1 MEYSVKEGKA
11 MNAQEP
17 FKQAR
22 TEFLA
27 ELSGDNAIGC
37 LLNCYIREYANPRD
51 EVTVND
57 TVADCPLALKQ
68 SLAQG
73 NHLVSIDFP
82 ESRARILIG
91 ADIVSVLQRCRFV
104 TKPYL
109 KVLGKPW
116 LPVQAESL
124 CRFML
129 KHLSLTLANGFNEEF
144 LEQVRNSIEVTQ
156 AFLLRQGEKSLAGDS
171 FIRSEQ
177 SLLWGHAMHPTPKSR
192 QGIPLGNIL
201 NCSPETSSVFQLH
214 WFEIDQSVIQYLGE
228 EAFDLTGVSLGV
240 KQEASNRESENT
252 ESSTLYP
259 CHPWEVDKILANPL
273 VKKAIEAGLI
283 KPLGYQGQPWAPT
296 SSVRTLY
303 HPDSSLQMKLSIHV
317 RLTNCVRKNAWY
329 ELESAVVLTELI
341 REAGLSIREDCPAF
355 TVMPEPVATTVDL
368 SLLAADVDIDCN
380 SEQLAESGRES
391 FGILYRESIPRAD
404 REFYQ
409 PALAASLF
417 SWDPSGQSVIA
428 ESLKGVSARGGMSY
442 DELASLWLTDYLNVL
457 VPGLL
462 RYFFDVGIIFE
473 PHLQNTVIGFTD
485 GMPSRIWIRDL
496 EGTKLLP
503 EKWPEHS
510 LNNMSERAKSS
521 VYYSREKGWQ
531 RIAYCLMINNISE
544 AIFHLS
550 AGNNDL
556 ESSLWNTL
564 RLSLCDWQAQYGCQ
578 PELQDLLQG
587 GAIPC
592 KTNLVTRLLKQ
603 ADKLSGYTLLPSPL
617 SPLKELQESA

>member
-11 MNAQEP
+11 MNAQET

-22 TEFLA
+22 TDFLA
-27 ELSGDNAIGC
+27 ELSGNNAIGC

-51 EVTVND
+51 EVTVNG

-73 NHLVSIDFP
+73 NHLISIDFP
-82 ESRARILIG
+82 ESRTRILIG

-116 LPVQAESL
+116 LPVQAEPL

-192 QGIPLGNIL
+192 QGVPLGALL
-201 NCSPETSSVFQLH
+201 NCSPETSSVFQLY
-214 WFEIDQSVIQYLGE
+214 WFEIDPSVIEYLGNK
-228 EAFDLTGVSLGV
+228 AFDLSCVSPGVT
-240 KQEASNRESENT
+240 QEASNRASA
-252 ESSTLYP
+252 TLYP
-259 CHPWEVDKILANPL
+259 CHPWEVEKILGNPL
-273 VKKAIEAGLI
+273 VKKAIELGLI

-341 REAGLSIREDCPAF
+341 LGVGESIREDCPAF

-368 SLLAADVDIDCN
+368 SSLAAN
-380 SEQLAESGRES
+380 TKLNHELLAESGRES
-391 FGILYRESIPRAD
+391 FGILYRESISRAD
-404 REFYQ
+404 RESYQ

-417 SWDPSGQSVIA
+417 SWDSSGQSVIA

-442 DELASLWLTDYLNVL
+442 DELATLWLTDYLAVL
-457 VPGLL
+457 MPGLL
-462 RYFFDVGIIFE
+462 RYFFDAGIVFE

-496 EGTKLLP
+496 EGAKLLP

-510 LNNMSERAKSS
+510 LSKMSERAKSS

-556 ESSLWNTL
+556 ESRLWDRL
-564 RLSLCDWQAQYGCQ
+564 RLSLNEWQAQYGSQ
-578 PELQDLLQG
+578 PELQGLLQG

-617 SPLKELQESA
+617 SKSKELQESA